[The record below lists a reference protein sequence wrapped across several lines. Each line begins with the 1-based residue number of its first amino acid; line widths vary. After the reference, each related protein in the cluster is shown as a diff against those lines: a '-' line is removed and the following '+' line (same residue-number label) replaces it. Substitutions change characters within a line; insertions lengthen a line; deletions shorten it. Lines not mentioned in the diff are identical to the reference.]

1 MPRIFKDDDKARIRE
16 TLLEKGRELIS
27 RVGLKKTTVDELAAA
42 AGIAK
47 GTFYHFFG
55 SKEELCFALLGRE
68 EEVRGQVFMEI
79 MSRNPSPRDLLR
91 EIFVFMADYVKK
103 APLVM
108 SLRKRGE
115 LTMLYRKVPKE
126 DKERHFKGDDK
137 AVQDLL
143 CSLPGGESISPR
155 QARVLSGLFRAVAMT
170 MLHEEDIG
178 RDVYLDVLRLLG
190 ECVSLGLTQG
200 EGGKLAVAPTRR

>member
-16 TLLEKGRELIS
+16 TLLDKGKEMIS
-27 RVGLKKTTVDELAAA
+27 RVGLRKTTVEELAAA

-68 EEVRGQVFMEI
+68 EAVREQVFMEI

-91 EIFVFMADYVKK
+91 EIFIFMAEYVKK
-103 APLVM
+103 APLIM

-126 DKERHFKGDDK
+126 DKERHFIEDDK
-137 AVQDLL
+137 AVFGLL
-143 CSLPGGESISPR
+143 RRLPGGESISPR
-155 QARVLSGLFRAVAMT
+155 QAKILSGLFRAVAMT

-178 RDVYLDVLRLLG
+178 PDVYPDVLRLLG

-200 EGGKLAVAPTRR
+200 KGGKLVVATTRG